1 MNEYKLVVVVET
13 REHTYIKMFINN
25 VLINPEGLISLKH
38 EELDQL
44 FKDLFKGSRGKCIRY
59 HYIYSR

>member
-13 REHTYIKMFINN
+13 KEHAYIRMFVNN
-25 VLINPEGLISLKH
+25 ILVNPEGLIRLKH

-44 FKDLFKGSRGKCIRY
+44 FKDLFKGSKGKCIKCHCLYAR
-59 HYIYSR
+59 